1 MIWLYLV
8 FGIILAIVGCA
19 LTYHFG
25 KSCVRYDEVEIN
37 APMVIFIAFLFLVA
51 GGLIDRFIELR

>member
-1 MIWLYLV
+1 MWYLIL
-8 FGIILAIVGCA
+8 GIVLAIIGCV

-37 APMVIFIAFLFLVA
+37 APMVIFIAFVFMLA
-51 GGLIDRFIELR
+51 GYVIDRYLQMQ

>member
-19 LTYHFG
+19 LTYYFG

-37 APMVIFIAFLFLVA
+37 APMVIFIAFSFMVA
-51 GGLIDRFIELR
+51 GGLVNKFMELR

>member
-1 MIWLYLV
+1 MWYLIL
-8 FGIILAIVGCA
+8 GIVLAIIGCV

-37 APMVIFIAFLFLVA
+37 APMVIFIAFVFMLA
-51 GGLIDRFIELR
+51 GYVIDRYLQMR